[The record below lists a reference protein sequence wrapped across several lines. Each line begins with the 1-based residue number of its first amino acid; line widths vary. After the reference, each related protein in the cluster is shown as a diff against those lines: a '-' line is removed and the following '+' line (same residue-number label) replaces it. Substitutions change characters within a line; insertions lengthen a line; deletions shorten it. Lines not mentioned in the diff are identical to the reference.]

1 MTRGYYYVA
10 AQRLADNIA
19 QATYFDLL
27 SHTRDNMVQYI
38 VNKLQIEAAD
48 ANNRCTELLKVD
60 LDIAIERERVQEQ
73 LKAAEASQRTLESLR
88 LETHNESESH
98 DYEDEDMNE
107 RGGGLITW

>member
-19 QATYFDLL
+19 QVTCFDLF

-48 ANNRCTELLKVD
+48 ANNRCTQLLKVD
-60 LDIAIERERVQEQ
+60 IDIAIERERVQEQ
-73 LKAAEASQRTLESLR
+73 LKAAEAAQRTLESLQ
-88 LETHNESESH
+88 LETQQIRE
-98 DYEDEDMNE
+98 
-107 RGGGLITW
+107 L

>member
-1 MTRGYYYVA
+1 
-10 AQRLADNIA
+10 
-19 QATYFDLL
+19 
-27 SHTRDNMVQYI
+27 MVQYI